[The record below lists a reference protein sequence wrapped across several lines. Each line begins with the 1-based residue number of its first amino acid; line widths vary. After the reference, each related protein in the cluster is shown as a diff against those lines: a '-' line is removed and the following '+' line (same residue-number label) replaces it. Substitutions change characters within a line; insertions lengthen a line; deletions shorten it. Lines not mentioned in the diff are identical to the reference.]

1 MLLKTNKKLKIN
13 RKSTR
18 LQIKPQDIFASTRF
32 FVRALFVRPIYSV
45 TCFSLAVGLYFL
57 TFSVTER
64 ELKKKK
70 SHHYSVLKPERYF
83 KDICAELLYRVVT
96 KTN

>member
-18 LQIKPQDIFASTRF
+18 LQIKPQDIFVSTNF
-32 FVRALFVRPIYSV
+32 FVCALFVRPIYSV
-45 TCFSLAVGLYFL
+45 TCFSLAVGLYLL
-57 TFSVTER
+57 TFYVTER
-64 ELKKKK
+64 ELKKKKKLK

-83 KDICAELLYRVVT
+83 KDICADF
-96 KTN
+96 

>member
-18 LQIKPQDIFASTRF
+18 LQIKPQDIFVSTNF
-32 FVRALFVRPIYSV
+32 FVCALFVRPIYSV
-45 TCFSLAVGLYFL
+45 TCFSLAVGLYLL
-57 TFSVTER
+57 TFYVTER

-70 SHHYSVLKPERYF
+70 IEVPSLQRFKTRTLFQRY
-83 KDICAELLYRVVT
+83 LR
-96 KTN
+96 